1 MTLEGIGCSKPKP
14 GTPEAKAARAEGMK
28 WLRVGVELGSREAH
42 RHLRYLQTHKDWL
55 GGDPTLD
62 YETEWVHPDDR
73 ITPPGCQKWISW
85 SDQKR
90 IDGPVESS
98 ARSHSPLSPFRRK
111 KPVLSEVIS
120 AQAKARQPGQAPTV
134 GVSESPSPKRSAPVT
149 VDAMSPAA
157 TVQRHDGKNSNVWR
171 TPDKSK
177 SEEFLFAHQ
186 PHV

>member
-1 MTLEGIGCSKPKP
+1 MTVEGIGCSKPKP

-62 YETEWVHPDDR
+62 CETEWVHPDNR

-98 ARSHSPLSPFRRK
+98 ARSHSPLSP
-111 KPVLSEVIS
+111 
-120 AQAKARQPGQAPTV
+120 
-134 GVSESPSPKRSAPVT
+134 
-149 VDAMSPAA
+149 AA
-157 TVQRHDGKNSNVWR
+157 TVQRHDGKKQVGGI
-171 TPDKSK
+171 PDKSK